1 MDQDNDSG
9 PPPIDTKTPS
19 VARMHDYLL
28 GGTDNYP
35 ADRRA
40 CAKLLRVAPDIRA
53 LALNNRA
60 FLRRAVRV
68 LAREH
73 GIRQFLDHGSGLP
86 TRDNVHQVARAV
98 HPDCRVVYVDNDPT
112 AEAHGRTL
120 LDENDGSA
128 RFLRADLRQPDAILD
143 HRDLRATLDLERPVA
158 ALFVSVLHCIPEH
171 DDPKAIVRRVAE
183 RLRPG
188 SFVLVC
194 QLVSHDARAR
204 EAVTRCMDEAT
215 GGRWGAVRSPSAVDA
230 FLEGLDVEPPG
241 LTEVTEWHPDTEP
254 RVLQG
259 GDFIEY
265 GGLARIP

>member
-1 MDQDNDSG
+1 MDQDTDSG
-9 PPPIDTKTPS
+9 PPPIDTRTPS

-40 CAKLLRVAPDIRA
+40 CAKPLRVAPDLRA
-53 LALNNRA
+53 LPLNNRA

-86 TRDNVHQVARAV
+86 TRDNVHRVAQAV

-112 AEAHGRTL
+112 ALAHSRTL

-128 RFLRADLRQPDAILD
+128 RFLCADLREPDTIPD
-143 HRDLRATLDLERPVA
+143 HPDLRTTLDLDRPVA

-171 DDPKAIVRRVAE
+171 DNPKAIVRRVAE

-204 EAVTRCMDEAT
+204 EAVTRCMDAAAD
-215 GGRWGAVRSPSAVDA
+215 GAPCDPPPPSTPSSRAC
-230 FLEGLDVEPPG
+230 
-241 LTEVTEWHPDTEP
+241 TSNHP
-254 RVLQG
+254 
-259 GDFIEY
+259 
-265 GGLARIP
+265 A

>member
-1 MDQDNDSG
+1 MDQDTDSG

-40 CAKLLRVAPDIRA
+40 CSKLLRVAPDIRA

-60 FLRRAVRV
+60 FLRRAVRM

-86 TRDNVHQVARAV
+86 TRDNVHRVAQAV

-128 RFLRADLRQPDAILD
+128 RFLRADLRYPDTILD
-143 HRDLRATLDLERPVA
+143 HPDVRATLDLQRPVA
-158 ALFVSVLHCIPEH
+158 ALFVSVLHCIPDH
-171 DDPKAIVRRVAE
+171 ADPAAIVRRVAE
-183 RLRPG
+183 RLCPG
-188 SFVLVC
+188 SFVLVS
-194 QLVSHDARAR
+194 QLVSHDAHAR
-204 EAVTRCMDEAT
+204 DAVTRCMDEAT
-215 GGRWGAVRSPSAVDA
+215 AGRWGAVRSPTAVDD
-230 FLEGLDVEPPG
+230 FLDGLDVEPPG
-241 LTEVTEWHPDTEP
+241 LTEVTDWHPDTEP
-254 RVLQG
+254 RILQRT
-259 GDFIEY
+259 DVIEY
-265 GGLARIP
+265 GGLARVP

>member
-1 MDQDNDSG
+1 MDEDTGSG
-9 PPPIDTKTPS
+9 PPPIDTRTPS

-40 CAKLLRVAPDIRA
+40 CGKLLRVAPDVRA

-86 TRDNVHQVARAV
+86 TRDNVHQVAQAV

-112 AEAHGRTL
+112 ALAHGRIL
-120 LDENDGSA
+120 LDEDDGSTI
-128 RFLRADLRQPDAILD
+128 FLRADLREPDAILD
-143 HRDLRATLDLERPVA
+143 HPDLRATLDLERPVA
-158 ALFVSVLHCIPEH
+158 ALFVSVLHCIPER

-183 RLRPG
+183 RLCPG

-194 QLVSHDARAR
+194 QLVSHDPHARD
-204 EAVTRCMDEAT
+204 AVTRCMDEAT
-215 GGRWGAVRSPSAVDA
+215 GGRWGAVRSPTTVDG

-241 LTEVTEWHPDTEP
+241 LTEITDWHPDTEP
-254 RVLQG
+254 RILQG
-259 GDFIEY
+259 GEFIEY